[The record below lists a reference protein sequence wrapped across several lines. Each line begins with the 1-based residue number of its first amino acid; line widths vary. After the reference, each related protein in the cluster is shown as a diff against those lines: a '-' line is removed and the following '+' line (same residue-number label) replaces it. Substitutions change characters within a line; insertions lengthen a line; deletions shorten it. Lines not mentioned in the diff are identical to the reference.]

1 LNLKEEKAKLREK
14 IWKIMEERKI
24 ARFPLPVRERIPN
37 FEGSDKAAEKIRE
50 MEIYKKAKIVF
61 ANPDYAQ
68 KKVREFVLKDG
79 KILVMAS
86 PGLRHGYLQIN
97 PEDVFGKEEFASTI
111 KGAFKYGKKLRE
123 IPKPDL
129 IVTGCVAVDKNGN
142 RLGKGKGYGD
152 REINFI
158 KSKFGEIPVLTTV
171 HEIQIVEK
179 VPVEE
184 NDTKVN
190 FIVTPERI
198 IDCKLANKI
207 KKQN

>member
-1 LNLKEEKAKLREK
+1 VKEEKAQLREK
-14 IWKIMEERKI
+14 IWRIMEEKKI
-24 ARFPLPVRERIPN
+24 ARFPLPPYDRIPN
-37 FEGSDKAAEKIRE
+37 FEGSDKAAEKVRE
-50 MEIYKKAKIVF
+50 LEVYRKAKIVV

-68 KKVREFVLKDG
+68 KKVREYALKDG
-79 KILVMAS
+79 KILIVAS
-86 PGLRHGYLQIN
+86 PRLKHGYLQIN
-97 PEDVFGKEEFASTI
+97 PEKVRGKEEFASTI
-111 KGAFKYGKKLRE
+111 EGCFKYGKRIKE

-152 REINFI
+152 REINFF

-184 NDTKVN
+184 NDAKVD
-190 FIVTPERI
+190 FIVTPKRI
-198 IDCKLANKI
+198 IECRLHDK
-207 KKQN
+207 